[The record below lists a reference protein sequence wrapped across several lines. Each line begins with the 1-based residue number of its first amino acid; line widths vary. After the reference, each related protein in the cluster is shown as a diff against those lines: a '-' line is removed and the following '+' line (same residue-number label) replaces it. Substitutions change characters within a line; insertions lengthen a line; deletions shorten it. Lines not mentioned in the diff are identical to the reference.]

1 MESCLYTG
9 RLRHRRFSPTL
20 HSFSYPIY
28 LSYLD
33 LGELDQV
40 FSLSRMWS
48 KENWRPVWFKR
59 EDYFGDP
66 TQPLS
71 ESVKDAVELELGF
84 RPNGSVRMLTHMR
97 SWGLGFNP
105 VSFYYCFDENQ
116 QHPAAILAEVTNT
129 PWNQR
134 HSYFLD
140 GRDQPK
146 HAQAFEF
153 QKKIPCIPISGDGLQ
168 V

>member
-40 FSLSRMWS
+40 FSLSGMWS
-48 KENWRPVWFKR
+48 KKNWRPVWFKR

-66 TQPLS
+66 AQPLS
-71 ESVKDAVELELGF
+71 DSIKEAVELGLGF
-84 RPNGSVRMLTHMR
+84 RPNGSVRILTHLR
-97 SWGLGFNP
+97 SWGFGFNP
-105 VSFYYCFDENQ
+105 VSFY
-116 QHPAAILAEVTNT
+116 
-129 PWNQR
+129 
-134 HSYFLD
+134 
-140 GRDQPK
+140 
-146 HAQAFEF
+146 
-153 QKKIPCIPISGDGLQ
+153 
-168 V
+168 

>member
-9 RLRHRRFSPTL
+9 RLRHRRFSPTP

-40 FSLSRMWS
+40 FSLSGMWS
-48 KENWRPVWFKR
+48 KKNWRPVWFKR

-66 TQPLS
+66 AQPLS
-71 ESVKDAVELELGF
+71 DSIKDAVELGLGF
-84 RPNGSVRMLTHMR
+84 RPNGSVRILTHLR

-105 VSFYYCFDENQ
+105 VSFYYCFDETH

-134 HSYFLD
+134 HSYLLD
-140 GRDQPK
+140 GRDQT
-146 HAQAFEF
+146 QLTQSFEF
-153 QKKIPCIPISGDGLQ
+153 QKISMFLLSGDGLQ
-168 V
+168 I